1 MNIRAS
7 PRVSAARIRATW
19 QVSIKLSTNAII
31 GIAVGG
37 GVLVLGVAVV
47 ICWRI
52 ARARA
57 KQNNA

>member
-37 GVLVLGVAVV
+37 GVLVLGIAA
-47 ICWRI
+47 ITCWRI

-57 KQNNA
+57 AKQNA